1 MSREPPA
8 DEATIQVL
16 LERLNEW
23 RLPRALRLK
32 ERVDKGE
39 KLTEHDIEFLS
50 RVFEDSKHATPLAAR
65 HPELQSLV
73 SKLTDLYSHIT
84 QKALENEQAS

>member
-1 MSREPPA
+1 MKDHPV
-8 DEATIQVL
+8 DEGTIQVL
-16 LERLNEW
+16 LERLNTW

-39 KLTEHDIEFLS
+39 KLTEHDIEFLK
-50 RVFEDSKHATPLAAR
+50 RVFEDSRSASPLAAR
-65 HPELQSLV
+65 HPELHSLV